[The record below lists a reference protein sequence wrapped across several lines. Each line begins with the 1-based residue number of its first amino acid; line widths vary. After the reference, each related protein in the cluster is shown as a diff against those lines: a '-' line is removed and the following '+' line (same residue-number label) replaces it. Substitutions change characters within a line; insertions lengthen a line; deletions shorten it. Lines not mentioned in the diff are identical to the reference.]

1 MKIKISFS
9 DEETEEA
16 RRLADMIRR
25 MFPQIDKA
33 KETKK
38 PEQSGKPSWQ
48 FPAFVVHLTVPAYL
62 VCLGTQRFQRIAPS
76 NRIPLNP
83 EVGFSRMIGY
93 RSMPPYS
100 VGCRS
105 IVRGRFTLLYVFPA
119 LVG

>member
-38 PEQSGKPSWQ
+38 PEDKYT
-48 FPAFVVHLTVPAYL
+48 HIYL
-62 VCLGTQRFQRIAPS
+62 QDAKR
-76 NRIPLNP
+76 
-83 EVGFSRMIGY
+83 
-93 RSMPPYS
+93 
-100 VGCRS
+100 
-105 IVRGRFTLLYVFPA
+105 
-119 LVG
+119 